1 MAELKGT
8 DFDFGVLSAATGVAT
23 SAAQSYSQTNGIN
36 QKELKGKDGEV
47 KTIAFYRKTEE
58 ISVDFVGIPSGIEVG
73 QALADALQAATQH
86 GSPAGNE
93 TFIDEITVDKSNED
107 FVKTSVRATSYG
119 IPLA

>member
-8 DFDFGVLSAATGVAT
+8 EFSFGVLSSATGATT
-23 SAAQSYSQTNGIN
+23 SATQSYSQTNAVN

-47 KTIAFYRKTEE
+47 KTIAFFRKTEE
-58 ISVDFVGIPSGIEVG
+58 ISVDFVGIPASIEVG
-73 QALADALQAATQH
+73 QALADALQGATKH
-86 GSPAGNE
+86 GDPQSNE

-107 FVKTSVRATSYG
+107 FVKTSIRATSYG